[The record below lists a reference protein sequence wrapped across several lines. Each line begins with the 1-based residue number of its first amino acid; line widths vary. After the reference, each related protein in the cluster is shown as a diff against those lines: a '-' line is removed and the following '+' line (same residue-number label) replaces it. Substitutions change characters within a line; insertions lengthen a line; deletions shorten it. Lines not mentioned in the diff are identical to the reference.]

1 MTSKAS
7 VATAIAF
14 ALTTCSAI
22 AQNGSVFADMTAK
35 ERYEGWKAAIDA
47 AFFFKNNEYFS
58 PHAEGYTLIG
68 YQLRPTL
75 SIVLGDEDQL
85 SLTGGLQ
92 ALVYGGLDKTHYVR
106 AHFAALWQATPWLAL
121 QMGSLPGQ
129 ASHPTHEAIQDPANQ
144 LTDKPELGLQLWL
157 RTAAVNGAAW
167 LNWRQFI
174 FQRDTIPERF
184 TAGLT
189 LTLSPASETKVA
201 FKMPFALIFNHIG
214 GQISDYPQK
223 MQSIA
228 NAAVAPTLALS
239 GENWSFV
246 KEIDFTLHALAFH
259 AMTGTEVRPFADGG
273 ALCPEVAL
281 HARHLD
287 ANIQWYRARDFFAP
301 HGNPLLSSLSNYDDT
316 LYEKKRDVLILGAS
330 FVKNITLE
338 YKTFGR
344 FALDAK
350 GYLDT
355 RTSQF
360 DYSYGVTL
368 VLTPAITLW

>member
-7 VATAIAF
+7 VATALAIILTPF
-14 ALTTCSAI
+14 AAI
-22 AQNGSVFADMTAK
+22 AQSSSLFADMTTK
-35 ERYEGWKAAIDA
+35 ERYEGWSAVVDA
-47 AFFFKNNEYFS
+47 VFFFKNNEYFS

-68 YQLRPTL
+68 YQLRPTV

-92 ALVYGGLDKTHYVR
+92 ALVYGGLYKAHYVR
-106 AHFAALWQATPWLAL
+106 PHIAALWQATPWLAL

-129 ASHPTHEAIQDPANQ
+129 ASHPTHEAIQDPENQ
-144 LTDKPELGLQLWL
+144 LTDNPELGLQLWL
-157 RTAAVNGAAW
+157 RTTAVNGAAW

-174 FQRDTIPERF
+174 LQGDTIPERF

-189 LTLSPASETKVA
+189 LTLSPASETKA
-201 FKMPFALIFNHIG
+201 SFKMPFALIFNHIG

-228 NAAVAPTLALS
+228 NAAVAPTLAIS
-239 GENWSFV
+239 DENWSFV

-273 ALCPEVAL
+273 ALCPEVSLTAKYL
-281 HARHLD
+281 LANVEWYHAQ
-287 ANIQWYRARDFFAP
+287 NFYAP

-316 LYEKKRDVLILGAS
+316 LYEKKRDVIILGAS
-330 FVKNITLE
+330 FVKNITHND
-338 YKTFGR
+338 KRIGR

-355 RTSQF
+355 RASQF
-360 DYSYGVTL
+360 DYSYGVTF
-368 VLTPAITLW
+368 VLTPGISL